1 MVNQFQA
8 SLLTADR
15 AGKADL
21 PMRSALIQAAIGFA
35 LVLAVSAFGL
45 FAASHAIGQEAQA
58 ATDKVGA
65 RTVTANVLPQL
76 VISPESLEP
85 NLNGMLATGD
95 GGAALPLEEIVGGIS
110 REAFEHN
117 RTKAPGTSPR

>member
-21 PMRSALIQAAIGFA
+21 PMRSALLQAAIGAA

-58 ATDKVGA
+58 A
-65 RTVTANVLPQL
+65 RTANVLPQL
-76 VISPESLEP
+76 MISPESLEP

-95 GGAALPLEEIVGGIS
+95 GGAALPLEETVGGVS
-110 REAFEHN
+110 REAFAHN

>member
-15 AGKADL
+15 AGKPDL
-21 PMRSALIQAAIGFA
+21 PMRSALLQAVIGFA

-58 ATDKVGA
+58 AG
-65 RTVTANVLPQL
+65 TANVLPQL
-76 VISPESLEP
+76 MISPESLEP

-95 GGAALPLEEIVGGIS
+95 GGATLPFEETVGGIS

>member
-21 PMRSALIQAAIGFA
+21 PVRSALIQAAIGFA

-58 ATDKVGA
+58 ATDKIAA
-65 RTVTANVLPQL
+65 RTATANVLPQL
-76 VISPESLEP
+76 VIAPESLEP

-110 REAFEHN
+110 H
-117 RTKAPGTSPR
+117 KAPATSPR

>member
-15 AGKADL
+15 VGKADL
-21 PMRSALIQAAIGFA
+21 PMPSALIQAVIGFA

-45 FAASHAIGQEAQA
+45 FAASHAIGQE
-58 ATDKVGA
+58 VSA
-65 RTVTANVLPQL
+65 RTATANVLPQL
-76 VISPESLEP
+76 MISPESLEP

-95 GGAALPLEEIVGGIS
+95 GGAALPLEETVGGTS
-110 REAFEHN
+110 RQAFEHN
-117 RTKAPGTSPR
+117 RTKVPGTSPR